1 FTGARFIAGGDA
13 ATIIISSDGI
23 SWSAGAPPAFDVK
36 GLASGNGAVVAVGNY
51 QNDGRLHASTDGLG
65 WPGNPTLVSRPLNGI
80 SYVNGHFVA
89 VGNNGLILQSDLSTQ
104 NGTNDWTKPTSGNWE
119 EPYWSLGELPSTNHS
134 LIRIINPGYKAVAI
148 NYATTINYPDSLH
161 IGSLTIDAAV
171 DSYNTLLLNYAGLAT
186 PL

>member
-65 WPGNPTLVSRPLNGI
+65 WPGNPTLVSQPLNGV
-80 SYVNGHFVA
+80 SYVNGRFVA

-104 NGTNDWTKPTSGNWE
+104 NGINEWTKGTSGNWE
-119 EPYWSLGELPSTNHS
+119 EPYWSLGELPSTNHA
-134 LIRIINPGYKAVAI
+134 RIEIANSGFKAVAI
-148 NYATTINYPDSLH
+148 NYGTTINYPNSMRVRN
-161 IGSLTIDAAV
+161 LTIASPTN
-171 DSYNTLLLNYAGLAT
+171 SYNTLLLNYA
-186 PL
+186 